1 LCNGSFFLISVDRG
15 THQCALETRL
25 SQLVVPLVE
34 VLLRKNLLRALLGSL
49 GAGLIDLLGPLP
61 CGGNQTHFAIQHAQQ
76 PAHAGG
82 AAALVEVLAGR
93 IPFMIDV
100 SSNVLPHIRKGALKA
115 LAVTTPERLTAA
127 PEVPTMK
134 EAGVDG
140 YELYAW
146 DGFVLPKGTPAPV
159 VEKFSNAIKALK
171 NSEDAKQKILKLG
184 AEPVFSGADEFAAFI
199 AAEKPK
205 WNSLVSEIKADSH

>member
-1 LCNGSFFLISVDRG
+1 
-15 THQCALETRL
+15 
-25 SQLVVPLVE
+25 
-34 VLLRKNLLRALLGSL
+34 
-49 GAGLIDLLGPLP
+49 
-61 CGGNQTHFAIQHAQQ
+61 
-76 PAHAGG
+76 
-82 AAALVEVLAGR
+82 
-93 IPFMIDV
+93 MIDV

-115 LAVTTPERLTAA
+115 LAVTTPERLSAA

-134 EAGVDG
+134 EAGVEG

-159 VEKFSNAIKALK
+159 VKKFSDTIKALK

-199 AAEKPK
+199 AAENRNGTRWFLKSKQIATKICP
-205 WNSLVSEIKADSH
+205 LFTY

>member
-1 LCNGSFFLISVDRG
+1 
-15 THQCALETRL
+15 
-25 SQLVVPLVE
+25 
-34 VLLRKNLLRALLGSL
+34 
-49 GAGLIDLLGPLP
+49 
-61 CGGNQTHFAIQHAQQ
+61 
-76 PAHAGG
+76 
-82 AAALVEVLAGR
+82 
-93 IPFMIDV
+93 M
-100 SSNVLPHIRKGALKA
+100 SSNVLPHLRKGALKA
-115 LAVTTPERLTAA
+115 LARYDARTTDSA

-199 AAEKPK
+199 AGRKTEMELACF
-205 WNSLVSEIKADSH
+205 

>member
-1 LCNGSFFLISVDRG
+1 M
-15 THQCALETRL
+15 
-25 SQLVVPLVE
+25 
-34 VLLRKNLLRALLGSL
+34 
-49 GAGLIDLLGPLP
+49 
-61 CGGNQTHFAIQHAQQ
+61 
-76 PAHAGG
+76 
-82 AAALVEVLAGR
+82 AGR

>member
-1 LCNGSFFLISVDRG
+1 MG
-15 THQCALETRL
+15 TTSHL
-25 SQLVVPLVE
+25 
-34 VLLRKNLLRALLGSL
+34 
-49 GAGLIDLLGPLP
+49 AGQYFAQVTGTKL
-61 CGGNQTHFAIQHAQQ
+61 THI
-76 PAHAGG
+76 PHAGG